1 MVREM
6 IKEGQQKDKCAEEKI
21 MKIGKGRLQAYPGI
35 YENWDSWESLGL

>member
-1 MVREM
+1 MVSEM